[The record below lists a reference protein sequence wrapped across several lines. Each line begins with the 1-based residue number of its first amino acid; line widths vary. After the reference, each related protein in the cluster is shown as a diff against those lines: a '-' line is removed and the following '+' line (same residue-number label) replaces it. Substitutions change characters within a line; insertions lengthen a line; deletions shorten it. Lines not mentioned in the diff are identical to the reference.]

1 MKKKLPEGYIKKK
14 ALQFLHQEYYRR
26 CPINGIIYKELEA
39 YTKEG
44 KRADGLIIFRQK
56 GRNPFV
62 ASLEAK
68 SANTLGSLVEQMDL
82 ARIVDDGLKI
92 AVCSFAFIWLLAWM
106 AGVRQVLDPALAL
119 LMGAC
124 WIWMVKTYISRVQP
138 LGLKR
143 HAKIGALQQLKQY
156 PADERWLAIGT
167 DSLSKVYQFHRLL
180 QHCRKAGIGLLVVHQ
195 VGSPKVHVH
204 PRFSTR
210 SDVTD
215 YSQYY
220 KNASLALKRIQ
231 KAKKQKGYGKPTRAQ
246 FSYRLQLYSIASA
259 SILFCLLIL
268 VPPPLDEPT
277 LSKVKKA
284 LPQART
290 QSAKYQSPSPL
301 PKPREQGP
309 FDVMANFD
317 QDCQYLSFQGRRLLL
332 VDQFYFTKEA
342 AIDRV
347 ALLQAIGFSKANY
360 FWLPCY
366 DNSQNEAVYCVHP
379 YDPRVSESR
388 ITHQQGRYE
397 YLTALHEVTIGVP
410 MVIWIE
416 KP

>member
-39 YTKEG
+39 YTTEG

-68 SANTLGSLVEQMDL
+68 SSNTLRSLVEQIDL
-82 ARIVDDGLKI
+82 AKIVDDGLKM

-106 AGVRQVLDPALAL
+106 AGVRQVLDPFLAL

-124 WIWMVKTYISRVQP
+124 WIWMVKAYISTIQP

-143 HAKIGALQQLKQY
+143 HAKIGALQQLRQY
-156 PADERWLAIGT
+156 PADERWLAIGI
-167 DSLSKVYQFHRLL
+167 DSLSKEDQFHRLL
-180 QHCRKAGIGLLVVHQ
+180 QHCRKAGIGLLVVPEA
-195 VGSPKVHVH
+195 GSPKVHAH

-215 YSQYY
+215 YSHYY
-220 KNASLALKRIQ
+220 KNAPLALKRIR
-231 KAKKQKGYGKPTRAQ
+231 KTKKQRGYGKPTQAQ
-246 FSYRLQLYSIASA
+246 YRYRLQVHSMVAAGVLFCFLFLIPPWQQSVQIAKQEDTAPPASTSTSYLSA
-259 SILFCLLIL
+259 SPNLRA
-268 VPPPLDEPT
+268 PH
-277 LSKVKKA
+277 SN
-284 LPQART
+284 
-290 QSAKYQSPSPL
+290 SPFP
-301 PKPREQGP
+301 EET
-309 FDVMANFD
+309 NTIT
-317 QDCQYLSFQGRRLLL
+317 CHYLSFPGRRLLL
-332 VDQFYFTKEA
+332 VDQFYEQENEA
-342 AIDRV
+342 KDRV
-347 ALLQAIGFSKANY
+347 ALLQAVGFNKANY

-366 DNSQNEAVYCVHP
+366 DNSQQEALYCVHP
-379 YDPRVSESR
+379 YDPRANESR
-388 ITHQQGRYE
+388 IAHQRSRYA
-397 YLTALHEVTIGVP
+397 YLTNLHEINIGVP
-410 MVIWIE
+410 TVIWIE